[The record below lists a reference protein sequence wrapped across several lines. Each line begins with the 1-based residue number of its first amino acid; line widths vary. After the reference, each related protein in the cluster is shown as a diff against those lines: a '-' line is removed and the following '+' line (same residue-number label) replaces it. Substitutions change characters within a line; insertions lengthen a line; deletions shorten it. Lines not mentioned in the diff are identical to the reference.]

1 MKRTKWTVVAVLT
14 LLAVLA
20 LTATWAVYAQDGG
33 DRKGEDVDAAS
44 GVDSQGLN
52 DPPPAGMTVVYT
64 FSGARTETA
73 AGKQVATV
81 VHCSN
86 YGTESAT
93 TRVEIYDWSS
103 AASATFSGQISI
115 GSNRTRT
122 FSTANT
128 QIYDED
134 VVMTQSVANTIN
146 QGSGRVMSTRRTLI
160 CTAQVLDPMHAQ
172 PYFMI
177 NLDLYRH

>member
-1 MKRTKWTVVAVLT
+1 MKRTKWTAIVVLT

-33 DRKGEDVDAAS
+33 DRKGEDQDAGT
-44 GVDSQGLN
+44 GVEGQGLN
-52 DPPPAGMTVVYT
+52 DPPPAGMTVLYT
-64 FSGARTETA
+64 FTGARTRTA
-73 AGKQVATV
+73 AGEQVATV

-86 YGTESAT
+86 YGTEAAT
-93 TRVEIYDWSS
+93 TRVEIYDWNDS
-103 AASATFSGQISI
+103 ASATFSGQISI

-122 FSTANT
+122 FATANT

-134 VVMTQSVANTIN
+134 VIMTQPVANTIN
-146 QGSGRVMSTRRTLI
+146 QGSGRVMSTKRTLI